1 MRGLRELIELLD
13 WTNNSDYSYLIN
25 KRCAYLKHPTEDG
38 FYDLQNLAVAIYSD
52 AKFAFSC
59 NEITLDELHL
69 IRSHLLGGLYHA
81 PK

>member
-1 MRGLRELIELLD
+1 MRELSELIELLD
-13 WTNNSDYSYLIN
+13 WTNDADYNYVMNRKPEYL
-25 KRCAYLKHPTEDG
+25 AHPTEDD

-59 NEITLDELHL
+59 NQITLDELHL
-69 IRSHLLGGLYHA
+69 IQSHLLGGLYHA